1 MLHSRSCDRKPPF
14 SSRTIPAARELPSWY
29 GIWSTVDDMVK
40 FDAALSSGSLL
51 RPETL
56 QQMWTPTTLKN
67 GKIVRIEQMPYGL
80 GWFVLSVAGHRI
92 VAHPGWTGT
101 FYLKFPDDR
110 VTIILLSNLDAG
122 SGSASDSDLIHSP
135 LGSFHLSHSPAKA
148 NNFPPSTS
156 KQYGELYARSQQN

>member
-1 MLHSRSCDRKPPF
+1 
-14 SSRTIPAARELPSWY
+14 
-29 GIWSTVDDMVK
+29 MVK

-156 KQYGELYARSQQN
+156 KQYGELYARSQQNRAGHKSSGANYLRTQGWLTGM